1 MSKNI
6 SGWYAQTR
14 RAKVNHGGL
23 KAANDKADMYDAM
36 KEENAVLKLR
46 VASLEAENYRIK
58 VENTALKS
66 ELGVMKSDINDL
78 KKSNRVLF
86 SLFAKAQC
94 NSSVSSAETSVYL
107 E

>member
-36 KEENAVLKLR
+36 KDENAALKSRVDTLEEENYQLENEN
-46 VASLEAENYRIK
+46 ASLESRVDTLE
-58 VENTALKS
+58 EESTALKS
-66 ELGVMKSDINDL
+66 ELGVMKADINDL
-78 KKSNRVLF
+78 KEAAF
-86 SLFAKAQC
+86 FAGQNAG
-94 NSSVSSAETSVYL
+94 
-107 E
+107 